1 MKTLSMLALVISMAF
16 LGADRAQAQ
25 RPGGRGM
32 GMMGGMAGM
41 GVLMSEAGQK
51 ELNLSEEQV
60 TKVQDLAEST
70 RETMREKMGSLQ
82 DLPQE
87 ERQQKMMATMREV
100 NESTTKE
107 LKEILKPEQLKRYH
121 EIEIQMAGVNAF
133 NLPAVAE
140 KLNLTADQ
148 KEKITSIES
157 DMREE
162 MQSFRED
169 NQGDFQAMFQKMTEV
184 REGAK
189 KKALAL
195 LTDDQKET
203 WKEMT
208 GKPFEMP
215 AGGFGGRRRGNQ
227 NNN

>member
-1 MKTLSMLALVISMAF
+1 MLALVISMAF
-16 LGADRAQAQ
+16 LSADRVHAQ

-32 GMMGGMAGM
+32 GMMGGI

-51 ELNLSEEQV
+51 ELSLSEDQV
-60 TKVQDLAEST
+60 QKVQDLSEST

-87 ERQQKMMATMREV
+87 ERQEKMMAAMREV

-133 NLPAVAE
+133 NLPAVTE

-148 KEKITSIES
+148 KEKIASIES
-157 DMREE
+157 DLREQ
-162 MQSFRED
+162 MQSLRGQ
-169 NQGDFQAMFQKMTEV
+169 NQGDFQAAFQKMTKM
-184 REGAK
+184 REDAK
-189 KKALAL
+189 TKAIAL
-195 LTDDQKET
+195 LTDDQKAT
-203 WKEMT
+203 WKELT